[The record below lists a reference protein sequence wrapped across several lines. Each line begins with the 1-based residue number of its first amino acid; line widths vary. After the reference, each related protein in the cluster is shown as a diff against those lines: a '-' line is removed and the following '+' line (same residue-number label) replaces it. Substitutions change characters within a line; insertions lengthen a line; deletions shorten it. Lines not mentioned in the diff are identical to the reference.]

1 MSWFD
6 RLFKLLRDDDPIQPA
21 ALPRHSRNE
30 VQKPLAAIT
39 EPAGNGEEPRAARP
53 KKLPSPEMTDL
64 PPLTGKIRG
73 TANIGFEI
81 VGESYF
87 QAALRKIRNSRCMA
101 EDNDFEAYVVTEPDN
116 LHDANACAVFIEGF
130 KVGYLPRG
138 AAASFVAQ
146 IADQGI
152 HGVSCFQLRAKLV
165 GGFGSRLK
173 IGVMVNLPLGDE

>member
-1 MSWFD
+1 MV
-6 RLFKLLRDDDPIQPA
+6 K
-21 ALPRHSRNE
+21 
-30 VQKPLAAIT
+30 KPLAPIKLDGNDETASAI
-39 EPAGNGEEPRAARP
+39 RQ

-81 VGESYF
+81 VGESHF
-87 QAALRKIRNSRCMA
+87 QAALRKIRNSRSIA
-101 EDNDFEAYVVTEPDN
+101 EDNDFEAYIVTEPDN
-116 LHDANACAVFIEGF
+116 LHDAYACAVFIEGF